1 MKIVM
6 LNKGEQVP
14 LKKRRQR
21 AGITAVEMMVA
32 AAIAVIATFSIS
44 IAISDS
50 NFGFRKM
57 YDRIYSDV
65 VTDSH
70 VARRMFDS
78 VVRKSCSR
86 GFILDDEGRWV
97 ELYYYSDPDAE
108 VIDRYICF
116 NWDDTHLYVE
126 YGRILEE
133 GVKETLDYRAVCG
146 NVTNCVFKQTGRSL
160 QMLLTLNNG
169 SEAITTVTSA
179 VMHN

>member
-1 MKIVM
+1 M
-6 LNKGEQVP
+6 LIKRKQILG
-14 LKKRRQR
+14 KKRRHR
-21 AGITAVEMMVA
+21 PGITVTEMMVA
-32 AAIAVIATFSIS
+32 AVIAVIATFSVS
-44 IAISDS
+44 MALSDS
-50 NFGFRKM
+50 NLGFKAM
-57 YDRIYSDV
+57 YNRIYSDV

-78 VVRKSCSR
+78 IVRKSYSR
-86 GFILDDEGRWV
+86 GCILDDEGKWV
-97 ELYYYSDPDAE
+97 ELYYYSDPGAE

-126 YGRILEE
+126 YGRILED
-133 GVKETLDYRAVCG
+133 GAKETLSYTGVCG
-146 NVTNCVFKQTGRSL
+146 NVTNCTFKQTGRSL